1 MGANAKE
8 KKSFVSRFLNGVEF
22 VGNKLPDPAVLFFFM
37 CVGLAIITWFV
48 SLFNV
53 SVKHPGDG
61 KVIHIKS
68 ILSHDG
74 FAYIMNNA
82 IKNFSE
88 FPAIVF
94 YVFKFTCCKISYY
107 ISIMKV
113 NRAKSY

>member
-53 SVKHPGDG
+53 S
-61 KVIHIKS
+61 
-68 ILSHDG
+68 
-74 FAYIMNNA
+74 
-82 IKNFSE
+82 
-88 FPAIVF
+88 
-94 YVFKFTCCKISYY
+94 
-107 ISIMKV
+107 
-113 NRAKSY
+113 